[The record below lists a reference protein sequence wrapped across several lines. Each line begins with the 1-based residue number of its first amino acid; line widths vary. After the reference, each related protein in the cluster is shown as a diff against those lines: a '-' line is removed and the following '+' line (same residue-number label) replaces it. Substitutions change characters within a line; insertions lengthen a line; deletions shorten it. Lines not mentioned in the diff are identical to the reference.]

1 MTCRSAQAEPVRV
14 VQSSLD
20 RAMRWGT
27 ELRCG
32 LEAERDITL
41 GRVDGFDQDE
51 AADECE
57 E

>member
-1 MTCRSAQAEPVRV
+1 MVAFGAMLWCRQCAD
-14 VQSSLD
+14 SSLG
-20 RAMRWGT
+20 A
-27 ELRCG
+27 
-32 LEAERDITL
+32 ARDYHIHSLQML

>member
-1 MTCRSAQAEPVRV
+1 LRHTCFARVREKIFGTQV
-14 VQSSLD
+14 ALLHSL
-20 RAMRWGT
+20 AVGGET
-27 ELRCG
+27 
-32 LEAERDITL
+32 AAVL

>member
-1 MTCRSAQAEPVRV
+1 MPLACVATAPLKSVG
-14 VQSSLD
+14 
-20 RAMRWGT
+20 GT
-27 ELRCG
+27 SVKFRG
-32 LEAERDITL
+32 VL

>member
-1 MTCRSAQAEPVRV
+1 MLTFIVFNLIHAHQIHPIPY
-14 VQSSLD
+14 L
-20 RAMRWGT
+20 RAI
-27 ELRCG
+27 C
-32 LEAERDITL
+32 L